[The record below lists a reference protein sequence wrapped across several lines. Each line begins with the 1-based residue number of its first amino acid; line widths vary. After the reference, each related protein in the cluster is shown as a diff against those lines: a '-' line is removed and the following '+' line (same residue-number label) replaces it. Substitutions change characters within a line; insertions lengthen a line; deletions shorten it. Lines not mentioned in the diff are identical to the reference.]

1 MTTSSSTPIKSDAL
15 FKSIMEDKKA
25 ATEFLEQYLS
35 NDVKD
40 IVDLNTVKL
49 EKESYVEDDLK
60 RKLSDILN
68 INKT

>member
-1 MTTSSSTPIKSDAL
+1 MSISSSIPIKSDAL

-25 ATEFLEQYLS
+25 ATEFLKQYLLK
-35 NDVKD
+35 DIKD

-60 RKLSDILN
+60 RKLSDIVFS
-68 INKT
+68 I